1 MKHKI
6 SLGIALAAMLSPL
19 AASAEQ
25 EFNAEL
31 NARLPEAIREAGT
44 MIAVNSGSF
53 PPYQF
58 VEGTNLTGA
67 TADFAAEI
75 SDILGVEITH
85 ATVAGLPALLSGI
98 GADRY
103 QFAMGPVGDF
113 PSRRDAND
121 FVDWVQE
128 YVVFAVQAG
137 NPHDISGLDSICGLR
152 IAVMSGGSAERVITA
167 QSEQCVADGNEAVE
181 IQSYADQPTSI
192 LSVRSDRADAFFSSQ
207 APLTYFVQQSD
218 GSLELAGVGQ
228 SNGFPSL
235 VQGAVVPSG
244 SDLGPVLRDAFQIL
258 MDNGTYMEIMTRWG
272 LENNTI
278 DAPGINLG
286 EAL

>member
-1 MKHKI
+1 MKH
-6 SLGIALAAMLSPL
+6 STCLGIALATMLSPM
-19 AASAEQ
+19 AAYADQ
-25 EFNAEL
+25 DYNAEL
-31 NARLPEAIREAGT
+31 NARLPQAIRDAGT

-58 VEGTNLTGA
+58 VEGTELTGA

-167 QSEQCVADGNEAVE
+167 QSEQCEADGNEAVE

-192 LSVRSDRADAFFSSQ
+192 LSVRSNRADAFFSSQ

-244 SDLGPVLRDAFQIL
+244 SALGPVLRDAFQIL

-278 DAPGINLG
+278 DAPGG
-286 EAL
+286 

>member
-1 MKHKI
+1 MKH
-6 SLGIALAAMLSPL
+6 STCLGIALATMLSPM
-19 AASAEQ
+19 AAYADQ
-25 EFNAEL
+25 DYNAEL
-31 NARLPEAIREAGT
+31 NARLPQAIRDAGT

-58 VEGTNLTGA
+58 VEGTELTGA

-167 QSEQCVADGNEAVE
+167 QSEQCEADGNEAVE

-192 LSVRSDRADAFFSSQ
+192 LSVRSNRADAFFSSQ

-244 SDLGPVLRDAFQIL
+244 SALGPVLRDAFQIL

-278 DAPGINLG
+278 DAPGINMG